1 MTPQQVRIYRGGG
14 DTGDP
19 HVMTT
24 NQNSTTTRRT
34 AIRRLIA
41 GMILGAAPLLIAVDT
56 AAAAH
61 ADTTV
66 STPDPSFHSPAHHP
80 AFPRQNDQPSPG
92 TPAHHHHQRHGGW

>member
-1 MTPQQVRIYRGGG
+1 
-14 DTGDP
+14 
-19 HVMTT
+19 MTT

-80 AFPRQNDQPSPG
+80 ASPARTTSPRPG
-92 TPAHHHHQRHGGW
+92 PRPTTITNATAAGESISSALAGDV

>member
-1 MTPQQVRIYRGGG
+1 
-14 DTGDP
+14 
-19 HVMTT
+19 MTT

-56 AAAAH
+56 AAAH

>member
-1 MTPQQVRIYRGGG
+1 
-14 DTGDP
+14 
-19 HVMTT
+19 MTT

-56 AAAAH
+56 AAAH

-66 STPDPSFHSPAHHP
+66 STPGPSFHSPAYSLP
-80 AFPRQNDQPSPG
+80 VVFLRDFEVGFLKRRKRQ
-92 TPAHHHHQRHGGW
+92 